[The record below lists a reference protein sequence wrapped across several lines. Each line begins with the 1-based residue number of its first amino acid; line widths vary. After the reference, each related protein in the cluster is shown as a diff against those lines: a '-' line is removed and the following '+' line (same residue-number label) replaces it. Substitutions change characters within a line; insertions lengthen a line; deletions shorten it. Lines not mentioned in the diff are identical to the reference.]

1 MLWCLGFCGC
11 WQEALLSANCLLVT
25 CWLRVDSQVVSFGV
39 VRVIDLVDLLVEV
52 VCWLELL
59 LWVLFNVVVYFVS
72 DC

>member
-1 MLWCLGFCGC
+1 MG
-11 WQEALLSANCLLVT
+11 
-25 CWLRVDSQVVSFGV
+25 FGV

-59 LWVLFNVVVYFVS
+59 LWVLFNVVVYLVS